1 MADLKVF
8 GMPGC
13 ARCQG
18 VKQYLASACQN
29 VRVGDTTDLKGFEA
43 AIRRALVSR
52 PACELISTGKTNGA
66 SQTKPDEKADSVA
79 ASLTKHPEL
88 LVAPLVVR
96 WHQVIVA
103 NRQDQAGA
111 LRY

>member
-1 MADLKVF
+1 MAELKVF

-18 VKQYLASACQN
+18 VKQYLASTGQS
-29 VRVGDTTDLKGFEA
+29 VRVGDSADDNGFEA
-43 AIRRALVSR
+43 AIKKALSSR
-52 PACELISTGKTNGA
+52 PASELMSAEEIKLANQTEAGLQLDSLATNL
-66 SQTKPDEKADSVA
+66 SQ
-79 ASLTKHPEL
+79 HPEL

-96 WHQVIVA
+96 GHQVVVA
-103 NRQDQAGA
+103 NRHEQAGA